1 MEKVGWAKEKGKR
14 SIRKIVL
21 LSGKSKALLGEQGN
35 SASTFWKY

>member
-21 LSGKSKALLGEQGN
+21 LSGKSKALLGEQGY
-35 SASTFWKY
+35 SGSMFWKY